1 MWNFTSSTFSS
12 DFLQHNL
19 CWIAACDQAE
29 KNRLV
34 KNVLLEKEGQK
45 RTAVQKEYGRTRKCA
60 VGVLHF
66 LLRGGL
72 ALD

>member
-1 MWNFTSSTFSS
+1 MHQSPSVTTEEQVLLVLFALV
-12 DFLQHNL
+12 FLFRP
-19 CWIAACDQAE
+19 AE

-45 RTAVQKEYGRTRKCA
+45 RTAVQKEYDRTRKCA

>member
-1 MWNFTSSTFSS
+1 
-12 DFLQHNL
+12 
-19 CWIAACDQAE
+19 
-29 KNRLV
+29 V

-45 RTAVQKEYGRTRKCA
+45 RTAVQKEYDRKRKCA
-60 VGVLHF
+60 VGVLHL